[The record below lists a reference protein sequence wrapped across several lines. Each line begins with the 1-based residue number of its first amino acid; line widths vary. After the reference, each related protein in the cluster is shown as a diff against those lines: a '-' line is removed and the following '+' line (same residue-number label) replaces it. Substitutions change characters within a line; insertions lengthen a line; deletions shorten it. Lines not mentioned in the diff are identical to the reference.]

1 MLVTNAQG
9 LIIAINPAFTTLTG
23 YGLAEVKGKTPSVL
37 SSGKQGD
44 DFYGAMWDSINT
56 SGEWQ
61 GEIWNRRKSGEIYPE
76 WLTINTIVD
85 DHGQPHRRVALFS
98 DISKH
103 KETEA
108 LIWKQAHF
116 DSLTGLPNRQ
126 MFYDR
131 LNQELKK
138 SHHENLPMALLFLDL
153 DRFKE
158 VNDSLGH
165 DAGDL
170 LLIETTKRIQSCV
183 READTVSRLGGDE
196 FTIILGELK
205 DHYVVERI
213 AKDILKKLVMPFE
226 LAGSLAYV
234 SASIGITFYPNDGD
248 VVETLIKNADQAM
261 YAAKALGRNQ
271 SHYFTPQMQEA
282 AQKRL
287 TLINDLHIALD
298 QQQFLLHYQP
308 IIELKTGRI
317 HKAEALVRWQHPVRG
332 MVSPADFIS
341 IAEETDLIVRLGEW
355 VFLEAVKQLSHWQQV
370 CPLFQM
376 SINTSPLQFQRQH
389 ALSRDW
395 MQQLQAVNL
404 SGSNL
409 IVEIT
414 ESLLMDVNDS
424 IKQQLLDFSDN
435 GIQVAMD
442 DFGTGYSSLS
452 YLKKFDIDYI
462 KIDQSF
468 VRNMAFDD
476 NDLALCEAIVV
487 MAHKLGIKVVAEGI
501 ETQAQRD
508 LLLAMGCDYGQ
519 GYLFSRP
526 VTAEQFSALL
536 VAQQCVSS

>member
-1 MLVTNAQG
+1 
-9 LIIAINPAFTTLTG
+9 
-23 YGLAEVKGKTPSVL
+23 
-37 SSGKQGD
+37 
-44 DFYGAMWDSINT
+44 
-56 SGEWQ
+56 
-61 GEIWNRRKSGEIYPE
+61 
-76 WLTINTIVD
+76 
-85 DHGQPHRRVALFS
+85 
-98 DISKH
+98 
-103 KETEA
+103 
-108 LIWKQAHF
+108 
-116 DSLTGLPNRQ
+116 
-126 MFYDR
+126 
-131 LNQELKK
+131 
-138 SHHENLPMALLFLDL
+138 
-153 DRFKE
+153 
-158 VNDSLGH
+158 
-165 DAGDL
+165 
-170 LLIETTKRIQSCV
+170 
-183 READTVSRLGGDE
+183 
-196 FTIILGELK
+196 
-205 DHYVVERI
+205 
-213 AKDILKKLVMPFE
+213 
-226 LAGSLAYV
+226 
-234 SASIGITFYPNDGD
+234 
-248 VVETLIKNADQAM
+248 
-261 YAAKALGRNQ
+261 
-271 SHYFTPQMQEA
+271 MQEA